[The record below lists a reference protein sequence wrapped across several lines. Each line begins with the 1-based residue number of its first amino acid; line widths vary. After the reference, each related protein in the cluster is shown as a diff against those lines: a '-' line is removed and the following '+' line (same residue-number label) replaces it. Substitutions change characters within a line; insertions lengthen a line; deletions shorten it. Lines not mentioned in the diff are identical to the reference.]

1 MGLGRAMW
9 LFWSWPADT
18 GCTTQQQR
26 PGDQVFLWASR
37 NPDLVTHVCQLSHP
51 GRQPARAMVWLLV
64 PVLSIRLQCPCLFP
78 CLQKMK
84 QLMARERK
92 KQHIK
97 SILITEELTPCLRM
111 WYQVPAL
118 TELEKVLHIPGRIW
132 RDVVGRMSHLIGS
145 WPVWEELWSG
155 LRLSSR
161 DCCLSSNGCPDLLS
175 ACLEEPAKC
184 P

>member
-92 KQHIK
+92 KTTHQKHPDNRGADTLSQDVVPSSCLDWAGEGPPHPRK
-97 SILITEELTPCLRM
+97 NMEGCGGKDVSPNRELTSLRR
-111 WYQVPAL
+111 
-118 TELEKVLHIPGRIW
+118 T
-132 RDVVGRMSHLIGS
+132 VV
-145 WPVWEELWSG
+145 WSQ
-155 LRLSSR
+155 
-161 DCCLSSNGCPDLLS
+161 
-175 ACLEEPAKC
+175 A
-184 P
+184 